1 MVTRE
6 DWEFRFKVCSAV
18 ATVVTA
24 LSIIVGGLSAL
35 HTYQKQAMAQV
46 EQKEKELRQLRY
58 SQKRDVYYEL
68 ADTAAAVATS
78 TSASDAL
85 TNATKY
91 YRLYYGK
98 AHIFAIDASVN
109 NAKIEFRKRLD
120 EALSKGQWPSA
131 DLKSETLLLTDA
143 CKAILRKEEE
153 ALVGQPG

>member
-1 MVTRE
+1 MTLE
-6 DWEFRFKVCSAV
+6 HWEFRFKACSAIT
-18 ATVVTA
+18 TVVTA
-24 LSIIVGGLSAL
+24 LSIIVGGLGAL
-35 HTYQKQAMAQV
+35 HTYQKQAKAQI
-46 EQKEKELRQLRY
+46 EQKEKELRQMRY

-78 TSASDAL
+78 TNAADAL
-85 TNATKY
+85 MNATKY

-98 AHIFAIDASVN
+98 AHIFAIDVSVN

-120 EALSKGQWPSA
+120 EALSKGQWPSP
-131 DLKSETLLLTDA
+131 DLKSETLLLTDE